1 MRESGQNDAGFQAT
15 GARET
20 LEIGGAVFH
29 DDEYQVRQKLWR
41 QRMQVNVRFD
51 SLARIGRILA
61 CAVAVAAVGQ
71 AAEKP
76 VADQCDEIVAR
87 YRKVIV
93 LMDGSSKLD
102 PAVKAQVANAG
113 RILFEENHQALT
125 VLEKQIEDSL
135 AAGKMDAADEFLSRM
150 EKDDEYLDA
159 DKLVFRDTLEGMAEG
174 PGSLEQKKR
183 VQSDLGTLATIQAMY
198 QKEIGDI
205 FGALQTRGMPIH
217 RQAWSDYLA
226 AISQRYTREQILKEM
241 EKALPPAENRGGDVK
256 KKSTKDEVFGY
267 DLPPKT
273 LVLTFDDGP
282 HPRYTQQVL
291 DVLAKYGIKAVFFQV
306 GRNLGPEVVS
316 SDARLTATAAV
327 SGKILAQG
335 SSLGNHSYSHPVLP
349 KMDEAGYTK
358 EIDTTSSL
366 LKEILKQEPV
376 LFRPPYGAINESILN
391 KVRSENMK
399 AILWN
404 VDSEDWADPV
414 PNSVAQRVVTE
425 AEKEGRGIVL
435 FHDIHKV
442 GLEALPQVIEALRA
456 DGFKFAYWNGSGFV
470 TDATRG
476 VGAQEVVQA
485 SPVYRESWAAVIGID
500 EYQNWPKLSYASND
514 AKAVRD
520 LLINKYNFK
529 PDHIFG
535 LFNKDATRENILSL
549 LGDKLANGD
558 MVKRDDRVF
567 VFYAGHGATRHLASG
582 RDLGYIIPVDADL
595 SHYEG
600 SAISMSNFQDIAES
614 IPAKHLLFVMDSCY
628 SGLALTRGGPPAGI
642 QNYLQ
647 EISKR
652 TARQMFTAGG
662 ADQQVADGGPNGH
675 SVFTWTLLQALD
687 GRADLNGDGVVTA
700 TELAAYVTP
709 AVSAQSHQT
718 PAFGNLPGSEGGD
731 FLFELRHETEFLD
744 AESPQLNEAAIK
756 ANAELEKLKTE
767 IRKEAEQNAELKK
780 QLAAMQAQL
789 QQGGGGTATLTSGA
803 GTAGGT
809 TAGGATSAIA
819 AAPAPVTPKDQ
830 AAAANDEG
838 MRLYKEK
845 NYAEALTKFEEAT
858 KLQPTMPLYANNA
871 GFACFKLGEHAL
883 AADWFKKTIALDA
896 NRAVAYLN
904 LGDALWEMNQKADA
918 KVAYEKFLQ
927 LQPNAKAA
935 VGVREKLKSLETK
948 GS

>member
-1 MRESGQNDAGFQAT
+1 MRAQDGAGT
-15 GARET
+15 GCWRNPTTLIERLET
-20 LEIGGAVFH
+20 DGGKGLEFRGAVFH
-29 DDEYQVRQKLWR
+29 HGDVGLSAAGIQVIVSFGSLSKPWR
-41 QRMQVNVRFD
+41 VVL
-51 SLARIGRILA
+51 LALVCLGGARA
-61 CAVAVAAVGQ
+61 ADVAVA
-71 AAEKP
+71 P
-76 VADQCDEIVAR
+76 QCDAIVAR
-87 YRKVIV
+87 YRKIIV

-102 PAVKAQVANAG
+102 PAVRTQVATAG

-125 VLEKQIEDSL
+125 ALEQEMEESL
-135 AAGKMDAADEFLSRM
+135 KVRNAELATAFLDRV
-150 EKDDEYLDA
+150 EKDDECRDA
-159 DKLVFRDTLEGMAEG
+159 DKLVFRDTLEELAEG
-174 PGSLEQKKR
+174 PGSPELKKR
-183 VQSDLGTLATIQAMY
+183 VQEDLSTLASIQALY

-205 FGALQTRGMPIH
+205 FGALQTRGMPMH
-217 RQAWSDYLA
+217 REAWGDYTAFLK
-226 AISQRYTREQILKEM
+226 QKYTREQILKEM
-241 EKALPPAENRGGDVK
+241 EKALPAAESRGGGK

-267 DLPPKT
+267 DLPAKT

-282 HPRYTQQVL
+282 HARYTQQML
-291 DVLAKYGIKAVFFQV
+291 DILTKYRIKGVFFEV
-306 GRNLGPEVVS
+306 GRNLGPEVVG
-316 SDARLTATAAV
+316 SDAKLAATAAL

-349 KMDEAGYTK
+349 KLDEAGYTK
-358 EIDTTSSL
+358 EIDATSSL
-366 LKEILKQEPV
+366 LKIILKQEPV
-376 LFRPPYGAINESILN
+376 LFRPPYGAINENILN

-414 PNSVAQRVVTE
+414 PNSVAQRVVQE
-425 AEKEGRGIVL
+425 AEKQGRGIVL

-442 GLEALPQVIEALRA
+442 GVEALPQVIEALQA

-470 TDATRG
+470 TDTTRG
-476 VGAQEVVQA
+476 VGAPETVQA

-500 EYQNWPKLSYASND
+500 EYQNWPKLSYASKD
-514 AKAVRD
+514 AQAVQD
-520 LLINKYNFK
+520 LLIKKYNFK
-529 PDHIFG
+529 PDHVFG

-549 LGDKLANGD
+549 LGDKLGNPD
-558 MVKRDDRVF
+558 MVKREDRVF

-582 RDLGYIIPVDADL
+582 RDLGYIIPMDADL

-647 EISKR
+647 EISRR

-709 AVSAQSHQT
+709 AVSALSHQT

-744 AESPQLNEAAIK
+744 ETSTQLSEDAIK
-756 ANAELEKLKTE
+756 ANAELEKLKAE
-767 IRKEAEQNAELKK
+767 IKKEAEQNAELKK

-789 QQGGGGTATLTSGA
+789 QQGGASTAASGTAT
-803 GTAGGT
+803 TA
-809 TAGGATSAIA
+809 AVP
-819 AAPAPVTPKDQ
+819 PAPKD
-830 AAAANDEG
+830 AAAAMNDEG

-845 NYAEALTKFEEAT
+845 NYAEALTKFEEAA
-858 KLQPTMPLYANNA
+858 KLQPAVPLYANNA
-871 GFACFKLGEHAL
+871 GFACFKLGQHAL
-883 AADWFKKTIALDA
+883 AADWFRKTIALDA

-904 LGDALWEMNQKADA
+904 LGDALWEMNQKVDA
-918 KVAYEKFLQ
+918 KAAYERFLQ
-927 LQPNAKAA
+927 LQPNAKSAA
-935 VGVREKLKSLETK
+935 GVRERLKSLEEK
-948 GS
+948 AS